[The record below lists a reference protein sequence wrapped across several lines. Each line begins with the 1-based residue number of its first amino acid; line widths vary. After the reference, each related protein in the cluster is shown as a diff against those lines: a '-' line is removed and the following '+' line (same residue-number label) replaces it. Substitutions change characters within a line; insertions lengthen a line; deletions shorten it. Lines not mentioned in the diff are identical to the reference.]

1 LAQAHFGSECTGFCG
16 PHSRLVAAEPAK
28 RLRQILFFV
37 EEIFT
42 SMAGV
47 VISSLEGSKGASGPL
62 SVDKDGLETSD
73 TGTPPPRSVSPSS
86 AGGESVPRSEQ
97 SAALLEGPLGRQ
109 RAKEAEAT
117 QEGGSS
123 TAIVVADAELKMDAS
138 RLAESTPPTSS
149 ERRTG
154 AEGVALSAKDKR
166 NTKVVKGK
174 AGRDRAEA
182 QRERRGKDAIAEP
195 QQASQAS
202 EDSKSQPPMPMS
214 FAGYPMTAAFSSQPM
229 AGLMV
234 GGQSAS
240 FSDRRIIQVLAAPE
254 KVHKRLM
261 ETAKRVPEILLSDA
275 DGPALSGNVEL
286 YGSLSLD
293 MDMKQNDKERGW
305 EQDWSTYYINGRSD
319 VDFVVEVGP
328 DQKPSAIADFLQS
341 KGKWER
347 VNMTQ
352 VHKFAST
359 QYTLLGSFADE
370 KDGDATKVYLDITCI
385 ESPLH
390 YSRFKR
396 RQEAFRTV
404 FTDVRYYMEAQFAGQ
419 GALAYD
425 AYIHLLKA
433 FAAKVPGNALTGFQA
448 TCIGLF
454 TLQIGHYRFKHSQ
467 SIALSLF
474 EGFLR
479 FCRYFFAETHQN
491 NSPFWQYHYHTC
503 GIDLSGG
510 GRWIPRQNLCWRS
523 ELYFMAAEV
532 KMNNRLDERVN
543 VLHSLDPVRVTAEAQ
558 SLLLRAFQCGPSA
571 VSWFQPQI
579 PGQEAPPMMATSVV

>member
-1 LAQAHFGSECTGFCG
+1 
-16 PHSRLVAAEPAK
+16 
-28 RLRQILFFV
+28 
-37 EEIFT
+37 
-42 SMAGV
+42 MAGV
-47 VISSLEGSKGASGPL
+47 VVSSLEASEGSHLPTLAAN
-62 SVDKDGLETSD
+62 KDGLETPD

-86 AGGESVPRSEQ
+86 DGGVSLPPSER
-97 SAALLEGPLGRQ
+97 SAALLEGALGRQ
-109 RAKEAEAT
+109 RAREAEAT
-117 QEGGSS
+117 QEGAGNTAQSDAS
-123 TAIVVADAELKMDAS
+123 TPTVAATPTVATAQSGDGDADATDVDA
-138 RLAESTPPTSS
+138 TPASGQSLEVQPTPQ
-149 ERRTG
+149 
-154 AEGVALSAKDKR
+154 AAP
-166 NTKVVKGK
+166 
-174 AGRDRAEA
+174 
-182 QRERRGKDAIAEP
+182 ERRGSKDRKARERAER
-195 QQASQAS
+195 QAKQA
-202 EDSKSQPPMPMS
+202 EAHQAAEETKGLPTMPMS
-214 FAGYPMTAAFSSQPM
+214 FAGYPLAAAFSTQPM
-229 AGLMV
+229 GLMV

-261 ETAKRVPEILLSDA
+261 ETARRVPQILASP
-275 DGPALSGNVEL
+275 DGPCKSIVAGSVEL

-293 MDMKQNDKERGW
+293 MNNQDGKEPDSK
-305 EQDWSTYYINGRSD
+305 QDWSTYYINGRSD
-319 VDFVVEVGP
+319 VDFVVEVRE
-328 DQKPSAIADFLQS
+328 DTKPSAIADFLQS

-347 VNMTQ
+347 VNQTQ

-359 QYTLLGSFADE
+359 QYTLFGSFSDD

-503 GIDLSGG
+503 GIDLSSG
-510 GRWIPRQNLCWRS
+510 GRWIPRQNLCWRT
-523 ELYFMAAEV
+523 ELYFMQAEV
-532 KMNNRLDERVN
+532 KLKTPIDERVN
-543 VLHSLDPVRVTAEAQ
+543 VLHSLDPVRVSAEAQ
-558 SLLLRAFQCGPSA
+558 SLLLRAFQCGPA
-571 VSWFQPQI
+571 ANWFQPQM
-579 PGQEAPPMMATSVV
+579 PGPEAPPLTTSTV

>member
-1 LAQAHFGSECTGFCG
+1 
-16 PHSRLVAAEPAK
+16 
-28 RLRQILFFV
+28 
-37 EEIFT
+37 
-42 SMAGV
+42 MAGV

-62 SVDKDGLETSD
+62 LPSGSVDKDGLETSD

-86 AGGESVPRSEQ
+86 DGGVSMPRSEQ

-117 QEGGSS
+117 QEGDSS
-123 TAIVVADAELKMDAS
+123 TAIVVADAELKMEVS
-138 RLAESTPPTSS
+138 RLPECTPATSS
-149 ERRTG
+149 ERRTST
-154 AEGVALSAKDKR
+154 EGMALGAKDKR
-166 NTKVVKGK
+166 RGAVVKSK
-174 AGRDRAEA
+174 AGRDRTE
-182 QRERRGKDAIAEP
+182 RGRRGSENGATAEP

-202 EDSKSQPPMPMS
+202 EDSKSQPSMPIS
-214 FAGYPMTAAFSSQPM
+214 FAGYPMAAAFSTQPM
-229 AGLMV
+229 GGLMA

-293 MDMKQNDKERGW
+293 MDTQSDKTREW

-319 VDFVVEVGP
+319 VDFVVEVRP

-347 VNMTQ
+347 VNTTQ

-370 KDGDATKVYLDITCI
+370 KDGDTTKVFLDITCI

-479 FCRYFFAETHQN
+479 FCRYFFAESHQN

-558 SLLLRAFQCGPSA
+558 SLLLRAFQCGPSVA
-571 VSWFQPQI
+571 SWFQPQI
-579 PGQEAPPMMATSVV
+579 PGQEAPPMMTTSVV